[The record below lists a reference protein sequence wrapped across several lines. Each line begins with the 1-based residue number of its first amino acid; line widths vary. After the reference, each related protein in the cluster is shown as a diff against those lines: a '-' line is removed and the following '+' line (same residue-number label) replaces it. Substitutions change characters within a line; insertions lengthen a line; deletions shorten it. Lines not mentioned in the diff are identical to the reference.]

1 MVNTLPFIALAT
13 TLWTLAILLI
23 LHHYLIHPELQGLN
37 RLLQISD
44 VKPKSHEFIVFG
56 LIWMSLGVLLGAFLA
71 QV

>member
-1 MVNTLPFIALAT
+1 MALVSALLVSWILIAVSC
-13 TLWTLAILLI
+13 LLI
-23 LHHYLIHPELQGLN
+23 LDHYLIHPELQGLN